1 MEKRLIILLI
11 LVSSCSKK
19 PVDYQELIELRRINK
34 ELSKQLIE
42 FSVLNQEYIN
52 ATRLKLAQKDTI
64 ISYLKTR
71 KRNAD
76 RRMEVPTNHKSN

>member
-1 MEKRLIILLI
+1 MKKLI
-11 LVSSCSKK
+11 LIFIVCSCSRKS
-19 PVDYQELIELRRINK
+19 VDYQELVELRKINK

-42 FSVLNQEYIN
+42 FSVLNQEYIRV
-52 ATRLKLAQKDTI
+52 TSLKLAQKDTI

-76 RRMEVPTNHKSN
+76 RRMEISTNHKSN

>member
-11 LVSSCSKK
+11 LVSSCSKRS
-19 PVDYQELIELRRINK
+19 VDYQELIELRKMNK

-42 FSVLNQEYIN
+42 FSILNQEYIRV
-52 ATRLKLAQKDTI
+52 TSLKLAQKDTI

-76 RRMEVPTNHKSN
+76 RRIEIPTNHKSN